1 MDSPLKYDE
10 GIVKEFGLKITSE
23 LDDVYKLNFARTQ
36 LEEIK
41 KFLYR
46 ERIELLLAEGQ
57 VRSDIEAIAGKAGG
71 DIANHRS
78 NIKGIAL
85 SIGTLEK
92 LVEELQTKVSD

>member
-10 GIVKEFGLKITSE
+10 EVVKEFGLKLSSE
-23 LDDVYKLNFARTQ
+23 LTDTYKLNFARTQ
-36 LEEIK
+36 LDEIK

-57 VRSDIEAIAGKAGG
+57 AKSDTEALAAKAKSDIAT
-71 DIANHRS
+71 HRA

-92 LVEELQTKVSD
+92 LVEELQSRISD